1 MFVDTNILVNARI
14 LEAPHHE
21 SARAGLERALR
32 GPEPLRISRQVMREY
47 LVVVTRPQ
55 AWPVAISR
63 AEALSDVNRL
73 AGSFEVLEDGPR
85 VTEVLVRC
93 AGMPRWEEG
102 RFTTP
107 ISWPPCWPTASDGCS
122 RSMPRTSGATETTRC
137 TTKAI
142 VSGLP
147 GSNAGYGL

>member
-32 GPEPLRISRQVMREY
+32 GPEPLCISRQVMREY
-47 LVVVTRPQ
+47 LAVVTRPQ
-55 AWPVAISR
+55 VWPVAISR

-85 VTEVLVRC
+85 VTKVLVALCRD
-93 AGMPRWEEG
+93 AQVGG
-102 RFTTP
+102 RQIHDANIVATMLAHGERRLLTFNAADFRRYGDR
-107 ISWPPCWPTASDGCS
+107 IELTA
-122 RSMPRTSGATETTRC
+122 
-137 TTKAI
+137 
-142 VSGLP
+142 
-147 GSNAGYGL
+147 